1 MRTAFHPSYLG
12 RCRAAV
18 AAALLGLAACPSAG
32 AQTPAAAPVS
42 IKQAFENYSKLDA
55 HEKLFLHLDRTTY
68 LGGDMMWFK
77 VYAAEGTRQRPLPL
91 SRVAYVEVLN
101 GRQRPVL
108 QAKIELKQAAG
119 HGSFQLP
126 ATLPA
131 GRYTVRAYTNW
142 MKNFGPEYFF
152 RSTVTVLNTFA
163 AALPADTVK
172 ATPPDAQFF
181 PEGGSLV
188 KGLPSKVGFKV
199 TDQAGR
205 GLAAEGVLLDKQGK
219 QVARF
224 ATLRHG
230 MGQFVFTPAEA
241 GTGYTAV
248 LKLANDQTL
257 TRALPAVYEQGYVL
271 SVAPAGPGQLGL
283 SVAANGPAAAEEL
296 YVLGHAGQHAFLAQS
311 LRLANGQ
318 AQLVLDKAA
327 LPEGVLHFTV
337 FNAQRQPVCERLYF
351 RRPNS
356 RLVIEATPDKPQ
368 YATRDKVSLRLATA
382 NGAGQ
387 PAAAGLS
394 MAVYRLDSLAAPES
408 AADIR
413 SYLWL
418 TSALR
423 GHIENPGYYL
433 QAPEPEAEV
442 AADNLM
448 LTQGWRRFRWETLLA
463 GTPPALPHAPELNGH
478 QISARLLNKAT
489 GAPMAG
495 IPAYLAAPSRVVRLY
510 NGISNPEGLVR
521 FEARELYGPKNL
533 VLQTNFRQDSTA
545 RFELLSPF
553 AAEHAEQPLAPL
565 RLTEQNRAELTQ
577 RHLQVQ
583 AQNAYFRKVLGAY
596 AQSLTDSLAFYGRP
610 DERYRLDDFT
620 RFKVMEE
627 VMREYVPGV
636 VVRIRKGQFY
646 FMVVD
651 NGNRTIFTDEPM
663 VLVDGVPFFNTDRV
677 MKIDPLKVQRLD
689 VVTRG
694 YLHGPLTYPGLVS
707 YTSYRGDMAGAQ
719 PDARALVQAYEGL
732 QWEREFY
739 APRYETES
747 QKQSRL
753 PDLRHLLYWN
763 PNIATTAGLPQQP
776 SFYTGDEPGRYLVV
790 VQGLSATGLAGS
802 SSFTFEVKPAG
813 VAQTR

>member
-1 MRTAFHPSYLG
+1 MTTSRTTRYLG
-12 RCRAAV
+12 RALG
-18 AAALLGLAACPSAG
+18 ALLGLAAGQPAW
-32 AQTPAAAPVS
+32 AQAPAPATS
-42 IKQAFENYSKLDA
+42 IKQAFENYSRLDA

-68 LGGDMMWFK
+68 LGGDVMWFK
-77 VYAAEGTRQRPLPL
+77 LYAAEGTRQRPLPL

-101 GRQRPVL
+101 ARQKPVL
-108 QAKIELKQAAG
+108 QAKIELKQAVG

-126 ATLPA
+126 ATLPT

-152 RSTVTVLNTFA
+152 QSTVTVLNTFA
-163 AALPADTVK
+163 AALPADSAAAPAPEV
-172 ATPPDAQFF
+172 QFF
-181 PEGGSLV
+181 PEGGNLV
-188 KGLPSKVGFKV
+188 KGLPGKVGFKV

-205 GLAAEGVLLDKQGK
+205 GLAAEGVLLDAQGK

-230 MGQFVFTPAEA
+230 MGQFAFTPAAA
-241 GTGYTAV
+241 GPGYTAV
-248 LKLANDQTL
+248 LKLPNEQTL
-257 TRALPAVYEQGYVL
+257 TRALPSVFEQGYVL
-271 SVAPAGPGQLGL
+271 SVAPAGAGQLSL
-283 SVAANGPAAAEEL
+283 TVAANMPNAATEEL
-296 YVLGHAGQHAFLAQS
+296 YVLGHAGQQAFVAQP
-311 LRLANGQ
+311 LRLAGGQ
-318 AQLVLDKAA
+318 AQLLLDKAT

-337 FNAQRQPVCERLYF
+337 FTEQRRPVCERLYF
-351 RRPNS
+351 RRPES
-356 RLVIEATPDKPQ
+356 RLVIDAAPDKPQ
-368 YATRDKVSLRLATA
+368 YATRNRVSLRLATA
-382 NGAGQ
+382 SGAGQ
-387 PAAAGLS
+387 PATAGLS
-394 MAVYRLDSLAAPES
+394 MAVYRLDSLAAPEA

-418 TSALR
+418 TSALP
-423 GHIENPGYYL
+423 GHVENPNFYL
-433 QAPEPEAEV
+433 DSAEPEAEA

-448 LTQGWRRFRWETLLA
+448 LTQGWRRFRWEAALA
-463 GTPPALPHAPELNGH
+463 GTPPAWPHAPELNGH
-478 QISARLLNKAT
+478 QIQARLLSKTT
-489 GAPMAG
+489 GAPLAG
-495 IPAYLAAPSRVVRLY
+495 TPAYLAAPSRAVRLY
-510 NGISNPEGLVR
+510 NGISNASGMVR
-521 FEARELYGPKNL
+521 FEARELYGPQTL

-553 AAEHAEQPLAPL
+553 ATEHAGPPLPPV
-565 RLTEQNRAELTQ
+565 RLPERYRPELTQ
-577 RHLQVQ
+577 RHLQMQ
-583 AQNAYFRKVLGAY
+583 AQNAYFRKALGAY
-596 AQSLTDSLAFYGRP
+596 AQPLADSLPFYGRP
-610 DERYRLDDFT
+610 DERYRLDDYT

-636 VVRIRKGQFY
+636 QVRLRKGRFH

-651 NGNRTIFTDEPM
+651 NGNRTIFTEEPM

-689 VVTRG
+689 VLTRG

-707 YTSYRGDMAGAQ
+707 YTSYRGDLAGAQ
-719 PDARALVQAYEGL
+719 PDARALLQEYEGL

-739 APRYETES
+739 APRYETEQ

-763 PNIATTAGLPQQP
+763 PALSTTAGQPQQL

-802 SSFTFEVKPAG
+802 RSFTFEVKPVMAP
-813 VAQTR
+813 